1 MSPSIN
7 SNIVI
12 DMQNISRSFLEGEAS
27 FKVLDNINLQIQEG
41 EYVAIIGQ
49 SGSGKSTLLNIL
61 GCLDNHFQGDYKL
74 MNKDISSYSDK
85 EVSKIRNTIIG
96 FVFQSF
102 NLIPQLTLSENVEV
116 PLTYLGIDK
125 EERHRRSDEFLEK
138 MKISH
143 RKNFFPT
150 QISGGEKQ
158 RCAIARAL
166 ASHPSLILAD
176 EPTGNLDSRTG
187 EEIMEIF
194 NSLNAQGKTIIMVT
208 HDTKIASSIPRTIQ
222 MKDGFIVP

>member
-1 MSPSIN
+1 MN
-7 SNIVI
+7 AL
-12 DMQNISRSFLEGEAS
+12 ISMKGITRYFLEGEAR
-27 FKVLDNINLQIQEG
+27 FAVLKDISVNIEEG
-41 EYVAIIGQ
+41 EYSAIIGQ

-61 GCLDNHFQGDYKL
+61 GCLDNHFEGNYALKGE
-74 MNKDISSYSDK
+74 
-85 EVSKIRNTIIG
+85 EVSTMDDAQVSGLRNRLIG

-116 PLTYLGIDK
+116 PLYYLGIDRK
-125 EERHRRSDEFLEK
+125 ERQARSLEFLEK
-138 MKISH
+138 MKIDH

-176 EPTGNLDSRTG
+176 EPTGNLDSKTG
-187 EEIMEIF
+187 KEIMNIF
-194 NSLNAQGKTIIMVT
+194 DDLSSQGKTIIMVT
-208 HDTKIASSIPRTIQ
+208 HDNEIANRLPRVIRI
-222 MKDGFIVP
+222 KDGVIES

>member
-1 MSPSIN
+1 
-7 SNIVI
+7 
-12 DMQNISRSFLEGEAS
+12 MQNISRSFLEGEAK
-27 FKVLDNINLQIQEG
+27 FKVLDNIQLQIHEG

-61 GCLDNHFQGDYKL
+61 GCLDNHFEGSYKL
-74 MNKDISSYSDK
+74 MNKEISTHSDK
-85 EVSKIRNTIIG
+85 EVSQIRNAMIG

-102 NLIPQLTLSENVEV
+102 NLIPQLTLRENVEV
-116 PLTYLGIDK
+116 PLTYLGINK
-125 EERHRRSDEFLEK
+125 EERHRRSDEFLDK

-143 RKNFFPT
+143 RKHFFPT

-176 EPTGNLDSRTG
+176 EPTGNLDSKTG
-187 EEIMEIF
+187 EEIMCIF
-194 NSLNAQGKTIIMVT
+194 NDLNAQGKTIIMVT
-208 HDTKIASSIPRTIQ
+208 HDNKIANSIPRVIR
-222 MKDGFIVP
+222 MKDGLIVP